1 MIDPVG
7 GNTMATTPTRTTDST
22 ERRTLERSKE
32 VARQAADTVAAAAG
46 EVTSHLPEAA
56 DSARE
61 ALLEANRRVRAGSD
75 ESLKI
80 VGAMSLG
87 FAGGLLLG
95 GANRMVV
102 LAALAPAAL
111 IGVTLTERW
120 NGSFDSATKV
130 R

>member
-1 MIDPVG
+1 
-7 GNTMATTPTRTTDST
+7 MATTPTRPTDSS
-22 ERRTLERSKE
+22 ERRAIERGLET
-32 VARQAADTVAAAAG
+32 ARQAADTVAAAAG

-61 ALLEANRRVRAGSD
+61 ALMEANRRVRAGSD

-95 GANRMVV
+95 GANRLVV

-120 NGSFDSATKV
+120 NGSLGSPTNV

>member
-1 MIDPVG
+1 
-7 GNTMATTPTRTTDST
+7 MATTSTRSTDPTMRRPI
-22 ERRTLERSKE
+22 ERGKE
-32 VARQAADTVAAAAG
+32 AARQAADTVAAAAG

-56 DSARE
+56 DTARE
-61 ALLEANRRVRAGSD
+61 ALVEANRRVRAGSD

-95 GANRMVV
+95 GANRLVV

-120 NGSFDSATKV
+120 NGSLDTATKV

>member
-1 MIDPVG
+1 M
-7 GNTMATTPTRTTDST
+7 TMATTPTRTTDST

-32 VARQAADTVAAAAG
+32 AARQAADTVAAAAG

-120 NGSFDSATKV
+120 NGSFEGATKV

>member
-1 MIDPVG
+1 
-7 GNTMATTPTRTTDST
+7 MATTPTRTTDST

-32 VARQAADTVAAAAG
+32 AARQAADTVAAAAG

-120 NGSFDSATKV
+120 NGSFEGATKV

>member
-1 MIDPVG
+1 M
-7 GNTMATTPTRTTDST
+7 TMATTPTRTTDAT
-22 ERRTLERSKE
+22 GRRTLERSKE
-32 VARQAADTVAAAAG
+32 AARQAADTVAAAAG

-120 NGSFDSATKV
+120 NGSFEGATKV